1 MKLYRPVKYLN
12 DIDYPSLDYV
22 KAYTETYRVEFMDRY
37 DPDKGWH
44 KFNHSRELEVLTI
57 GGMKNYFLI
66 YSYPPAGVEIAR
78 PEDVLTYELWRGWIL
93 QLVNYEP
100 TYHLDTATY
109 REGYA
114 AFKARKTDL
123 GY

>member
-1 MKLYRPVKYLN
+1 MTVQIIKACSIPLAMVIVGGLAWFAISN
-12 DIDYPSLDYV
+12 GIDGAV
-22 KAYTETYRVEFMDRY
+22 FM
-37 DPDKGWH
+37 
-44 KFNHSRELEVLTI
+44 SAVLTI

-109 REGYA
+109 REGYS
-114 AFKARKTDL
+114 AFKARKTEL